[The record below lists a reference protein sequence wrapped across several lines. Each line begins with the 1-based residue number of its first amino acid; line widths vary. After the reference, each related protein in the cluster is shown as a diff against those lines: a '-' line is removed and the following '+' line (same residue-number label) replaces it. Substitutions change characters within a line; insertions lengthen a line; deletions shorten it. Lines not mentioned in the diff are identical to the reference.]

1 MLLTILQ
8 IVEKHEKKLIFG
20 GGIIVG
26 LIIGMIFAWGI
37 WPVQWHDASPG
48 HLHPAYQQYY
58 ITAVAKDYIVHQD
71 LETAKHELGLDLPAK
86 SNPWLEKPETLQE
99 AFSKAAQDPINGPA
113 VQMLANALGIEL
125 KSPTGGETEGKS
137 GPSLMTALGF
147 LLVLFALVAA
157 LFYLINRVLG
167 KRQEAEGIEGAG
179 TAAAYGEIIEEAPES
194 LVIEESGTPLGSYA
208 TSYTFGD
215 DFFDPSFSIEKG
227 SDFLGECGIGI
238 SETIGAGSP
247 KKVTALEAWLF
258 DKSDIRTVTTVLAS
272 DYAFDDE
279 ALSAKLAAK
288 GDIKRIKPGME
299 FELETTALK
308 VFVRVKDV
316 EYADE
321 PEYPPNSVFKKVSV
335 ELHTLEKSTP
345 SAPEA

>member
-8 IVEKHEKKLIFG
+8 IVEKHQKKLIFG
-20 GGIIVG
+20 GGILVG
-26 LIIGMIFAWGI
+26 LIIGLIFAWGI
-37 WPVQWHDASPG
+37 WPVQWHDAAPG

-58 ITAVAKDYIVHQD
+58 ITSVAKDYLASHD
-71 LETAKHELGLDLPAK
+71 LETAKHELGLDLKPK
-86 SNPWLEKPETLQE
+86 ENPWVEKPETLQK
-99 AFSKAAQDPINGPA
+99 AFSTAAQDPINGPA
-113 VQMLANALGIEL
+113 VGMLAQALGIEL
-125 KSPTGGETEGKS
+125 TQPQPEPPS

-147 LLVLFALVAA
+147 LLILFALVAA
-157 LFYLINRVLG
+157 VFYLVNRLRSKG
-167 KRQEAEGIEGAG
+167 EKTTGIEGAG
-179 TAAAYGEIIEEAPES
+179 TATAYGEVIEEAPAD
-194 LVIEESGTPLGSYA
+194 LTAEESGTPLGSYA

-238 SETIGAGSP
+238 SETVGAGSP

-321 PEYPPNSVFKKVSV
+321 PDYPPNSIFKKVSV
-335 ELHTLEKSTP
+335 ELHTLEKAVP